1 MTAESS
7 CSCWSTNRTATRAKS
22 RTVSVTVKVDEGEG
36 VEALVLEVAV
46 VSVVEAVL
54 SVGEDNGKEVELVSG
69 ITTGVEES

>member
-1 MTAESS
+1 
-7 CSCWSTNRTATRAKS
+7 
-22 RTVSVTVKVDEGEG
+22 VTVKVDEGEG